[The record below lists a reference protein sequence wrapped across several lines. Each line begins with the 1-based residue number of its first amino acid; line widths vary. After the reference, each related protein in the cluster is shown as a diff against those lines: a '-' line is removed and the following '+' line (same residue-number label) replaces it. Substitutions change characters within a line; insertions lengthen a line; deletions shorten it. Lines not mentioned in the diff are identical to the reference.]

1 MGTDNDAIGVAF
13 QSADL
18 EKTCPTSGI
27 RGFPLDIT
35 WKNFD
40 AASKDDSLRFR
51 PQFGGPSWWA
61 YDATKGLISNYQNSA
76 SSYYL
81 QGKTYDVAAMRI
93 VTETTHYRGVAELNI
108 WGVNHTYNAYSVIVI
123 PIIGGSTTNEGL
135 KLEHMLNGSGSV
147 SVQDIFPQGD
157 NVNIY
162 YYSTC
167 APYVDMGSSGPKG
180 YGGLNINVVFFA
192 YPLYIST
199 ELYRRLISNSM
210 KAAGI
215 PISIIQP
222 SWVFSPI
229 KEVDIHNIVKI
240 GQVFGNSDE
249 LKAKTIFRKNGFTI
263 PKAAGAKGYK
273 VFEVDANTLKNGN
286 YVANLDGS
294 QNLEDYLQGV
304 NRPEEIAPPE
314 SIVKP
319 RSIARTIGIVLGV
332 IILIVISMA
341 LWYVGK
347 KVFTYFAGAGSGADG
362 SVDVAPAPAPGPGPG
377 PTPAGLQP
385 TKAVVQPTMPK
396 VTNLSTKPIGPSAPA
411 PVPTQ

>member
-35 WKNFD
+35 WKNFGV
-40 AASKDDSLRFR
+40 ATKDDSLRFR

-93 VTETTHYRGVAELNI
+93 VTETTHYKGVAELNI

-123 PIIGGSTTNEGL
+123 PIIGGSTSNEGL

-167 APYVDMGSSGPKG
+167 APYVDMGPSGPKG

-199 ELYRRLISNSM
+199 ELYRRLITNNI

-215 PISIIQP
+215 PMSIIQP

-229 KEVDIHNIVKI
+229 KEVDTHNTVKI
-240 GQVFGNSDE
+240 GQVFNNSDE

-263 PKAAGAKGYK
+263 PKTAGAKGYK
-273 VFEVDANTLKNGN
+273 VFEVDANSLKNNN

-304 NRPEEIAPPE
+304 NQPEIADIPE
-314 SIVKP
+314 GEGGIRP
-319 RSIARTIGIVLGV
+319 RSIARTIGYVLGV
-332 IILIVISMA
+332 IIVIVIGM
-341 LWYVGK
+341 LIWYVGK
-347 KVFTYFAGAGSGADG
+347 KAFTYFGGAGAGAG
-362 SVDVAPAPAPGPGPG
+362 SVDVASGPS
-377 PTPAGLQP
+377 PTPAGL
-385 TKAVVQPTMPK
+385 QPTMPK
-396 VTNLSTKPIGPSAPA
+396 VTNLSTKPIGPATA
-411 PVPTQ
+411 AQ

>member
-1 MGTDNDAIGVAF
+1 MGTDNDAIGDAF

-18 EKTCPTSGI
+18 EKTCSTSGI
-27 RGFPLDIT
+27 RGYPLDIT
-35 WKNFD
+35 WKNFG
-40 AASKDDSLRFR
+40 AATKDQSLRFR
-51 PQFGGPSWWA
+51 PQFGGRSWWA
-61 YDATKGLISNYQNSA
+61 YDETKGLISNYQNSA

-81 QGKTYDVAAMRI
+81 QGKTYDVAAIRI
-93 VTETTHYRGVAELNI
+93 VTETTHYKGVAELNI

-167 APYVDMGSSGPKG
+167 APYVDMGPSGPKG

-199 ELYRRLISNSM
+199 ELYRRLITNNI

-229 KEVDIHNIVKI
+229 KEVDIHNTVKI
-240 GQVFGNSDE
+240 GQVFNNSDE
-249 LKAKTIFRKNGFTI
+249 LKAKTIFRKDGFII
-263 PKAAGAKGYK
+263 PKTAGAKNYK
-273 VFEVDANTLKNGN
+273 VFEVDANSLKNNN
-286 YVANLDGS
+286 YAANLDGS

-304 NRPEEIAPPE
+304 NQPEIADIPE
-314 SIVKP
+314 GGIRP
-319 RSIARTIGIVLGV
+319 RSIARTIGYVLGV
-332 IILIVISMA
+332 IIVIVIGM
-341 LWYVGK
+341 LIWYVGK
-347 KVFTYFAGAGSGADG
+347 KAFTYFGSGVGDVGNG
-362 SVDVAPAPAPGPGPG
+362 SSDVGPKLNVASPN
-377 PTPAGLQP
+377 PTTSSALQ
-385 TKAVVQPTMPK
+385 AVVQ
-396 VTNLSTKPIGPSAPA
+396 TKPVITRPNAIPIGPAPTA
-411 PVPTQ
+411 

>member
-18 EKTCPTSGI
+18 EKTCSTSGI
-27 RGFPLDIT
+27 RGYPLDIT
-35 WKNFD
+35 WKNFG
-40 AASKDDSLRFR
+40 AATKDQSLRFR
-51 PQFGGPSWWA
+51 PQFGGRSWWA
-61 YDATKGLISNYQNSA
+61 YDETKGLISNYQNSA

-81 QGKTYDVAAMRI
+81 QGKTYDVAAIRI
-93 VTETTHYRGVAELNI
+93 VTETTHYKGVAELNI

-123 PIIGGSTTNEGL
+123 PIVGGSTTNEGL

-167 APYVDMGSSGPKG
+167 APYVDMGPSGPKG

-199 ELYRRLISNSM
+199 ELYRRLIANNI

-229 KEVDIHNIVKI
+229 KEVDTHNTVKI
-240 GQVFGNSDE
+240 GQVFNNSDE
-249 LKAKTIFRKNGFTI
+249 LKAKTIFRKDGFII
-263 PKAAGAKGYK
+263 PKTAGAKNYK
-273 VFEVDANTLKNGN
+273 VFEVDANSLKNNN

-304 NRPEEIAPPE
+304 NQPEIADIPE
-314 SIVKP
+314 GEGGIRP
-319 RSIARTIGIVLGV
+319 RSIARTIGYVLGV
-332 IILIVISMA
+332 IIVIVIGM
-341 LWYVGK
+341 LIWYVGK
-347 KVFTYFAGAGSGADG
+347 KAFTYFGSGVGDVGNG
-362 SVDVAPAPAPGPGPG
+362 SSDVGPKLNVASPN
-377 PTPAGLQP
+377 PTISS
-385 TKAVVQPTMPK
+385 VVQ
-396 VTNLSTKPIGPSAPA
+396 TKPVITRPNAIPIGPAPTA
-411 PVPTQ
+411 QVAQAAQ

>member
-18 EKTCPTSGI
+18 EKTCSTSGI
-27 RGFPLDIT
+27 RGYPLDIT
-35 WKNFD
+35 WKNFG
-40 AASKDDSLRFR
+40 AATKDQSLRFR
-51 PQFGGPSWWA
+51 PQFGGRSWWA
-61 YDATKGLISNYQNSA
+61 YDETKGLISNYQNSA

-93 VTETTHYRGVAELNI
+93 VTETTHYKGVAELNI

-123 PIIGGSTTNEGL
+123 PIVGGSTTNEGL

-167 APYVDMGSSGPKG
+167 APYVDMGPSGPKG

-199 ELYRRLISNSM
+199 ELYRRLIANNI

-229 KEVDIHNIVKI
+229 KEVDTHNTVKI
-240 GQVFGNSDE
+240 GQVFNNSDE
-249 LKAKTIFRKNGFTI
+249 LKAKTIFRKDGFII
-263 PKAAGAKGYK
+263 PKTAGAKNYK
-273 VFEVDANTLKNGN
+273 VFEVDANSLKNNN

-304 NRPEEIAPPE
+304 NQPEIADIPE
-314 SIVKP
+314 GEGGIRP
-319 RSIARTIGIVLGV
+319 RSIARTIGYVLGV
-332 IILIVISMA
+332 IIVIVIGM
-341 LWYVGK
+341 LIWYVGK
-347 KVFTYFAGAGSGADG
+347 KAFTYFGSGVGDVGNG
-362 SVDVAPAPAPGPGPG
+362 SSDVGPKLNVASPN
-377 PTPAGLQP
+377 PTISS
-385 TKAVVQPTMPK
+385 VVQ
-396 VTNLSTKPIGPSAPA
+396 TKPVITRPNAIPIGPAPTA
-411 PVPTQ
+411 QVAQAAQ